1 MNDDETNLLDWLTSL
16 NLSTGAKLTYIV
28 LTTVGPGGAAC
39 LTQARLAG
47 LVSASVRSVQRHLDE
62 LSRHGLISVTRN
74 AASGQS
80 RHVYNLSSPRKLET
94 ASRPGNRPNNQL
106 FAL

>member
-1 MNDDETNLLDWLTSL
+1 MKDENTGLLDWLMSTD
-16 NLSTGAKLTYIV
+16 LSTGAKLTYVV
-28 LTTVGPGGAAC
+28 LATAGQDSSH

-47 LVSASVRSVQRHLDE
+47 LVSTSVRSVQRHLGE
-62 LSRHGLISVTRN
+62 LSRRQISVTRK

-80 RHVYNLSSPRKLET
+80 RHVYNLRNLGTS
-94 ASRPGNRPNNQL
+94 SRPGNRPNNQL